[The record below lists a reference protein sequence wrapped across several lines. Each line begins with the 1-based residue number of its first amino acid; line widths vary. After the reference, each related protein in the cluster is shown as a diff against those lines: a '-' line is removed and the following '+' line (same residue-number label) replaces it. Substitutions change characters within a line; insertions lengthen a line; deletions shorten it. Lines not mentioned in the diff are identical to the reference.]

1 MLRKVRIIRPDIPP
15 GRRIIVISDIHGN
28 PPFLQG
34 LLEKVGLDRDDIL
47 ILLGDLV
54 EKGPGSLELL
64 HFAMGLTRQYRVYPL
79 CGNCDDLVREFVDQ
93 DGYLPDEFY
102 LSYLPRH
109 PESLIWQMADPAGAP
124 RASLQPRDLVP
135 LRRAIQDGWTQE
147 LDFLRAMPHILETE
161 HLLFVHGG
169 VPSMEH
175 MERLDAWRVMKNDDF
190 MGQNRSFEKYCIVGH
205 WPVTLYDDRIPVA
218 RPILDRARRI
228 LSIDGGCS
236 LKADGQLN
244 ALILPS
250 EESED
255 FLWTAY
261 DGLGTVT
268 ALDPQQASKD
278 SVNIR
283 WGHSAL
289 EVLRR
294 GEETTLCRHLESGRT
309 LEILNQ
315 YLFETPGK
323 AWCEDSTDYELG
335 VSPGDTLAL
344 VARTRQGI
352 LAKKDGVTG
361 WYRGRYTTHRKERDD
376 VKFSPLDGTGP
387 A

>member
-1 MLRKVRIIRPDIPP
+1 MLRKVRILRPTFPQ
-15 GRRIIVISDIHGN
+15 GRRILAISDIHGSVI
-28 PPFLQG
+28 FLRK
-34 LLEKVGLDRDDIL
+34 LLDRVGFDKDDIL

-54 EKGPGSLELL
+54 EKGPHSLELL
-64 HFAMGLTRQYRVYPL
+64 HFVMDLTQRYQVYPL

-109 PESLIWQMADPAGAP
+109 PESLICQLAQQAGWPETEMTAQALA
-124 RASLQPRDLVP
+124 R
-135 LRRAIQDGWTQE
+135 LRQTLGRKFPQE

-161 HLLFVHGG
+161 HLVFVHGG
-169 VPSMEH
+169 VPSLEH
-175 MERLDAWRVMKNDDF
+175 MEQLAAWHVMKNDDF

-205 WPVTLYDDRIPVA
+205 WPVTLYNGRIPIA
-218 RPILDRARRI
+218 RPLLDRSRRI

-244 ALILPS
+244 ALIIPS

-255 FLWTAY
+255 FLWTAW
-261 DGLGTVT
+261 DGFDTVT
-268 ALDPQQASKD
+268 ALDPQEESKE

-283 WGHSAL
+283 WGHSEL

-294 GEETTLCRHLESGRT
+294 GEETTLCRHLESGRE

-315 YLFETPGK
+315 YLFQRPDKT
-323 AWCEDSTDYELG
+323 WCEDSTDYELS
-335 VSPGDTLAL
+335 VSPGDVLAL
-344 VARTRQGI
+344 VARTKQGI

-376 VKFSPLDGTGP
+376 VRFSPLD
-387 A
+387 